1 MYEFISVV
9 FKRQIIALQEKT
21 VLMLQLT
28 DLIQEG
34 KCWETVVR
42 VFVVVILFSMNLI
55 LKFMITV

>member
-1 MYEFISVV
+1 MATWLYVV

-34 KCWETVVR
+34 KCW
-42 VFVVVILFSMNLI
+42 
-55 LKFMITV
+55 

>member
-1 MYEFISVV
+1 MATWLYEFINVV

-34 KCWETVVR
+34 ECW
-42 VFVVVILFSMNLI
+42 
-55 LKFMITV
+55 